1 MTLSFSIMQPR
12 FSKSFRAVRRG
23 LLLACVMTLAADS
36 VLYAQE
42 VSSDSSDER
51 ASSYILAPNDL
62 VNVKV
67 FQEDDLESKV
77 RISRNGTVTLPL
89 IGEVRIGGRTPQ
101 QAAQLIR
108 DALAKGYLINP
119 QVTLNVI
126 NFAKYRVTVL
136 GQVQKPGSYDFPNR
150 ERLTLLEA
158 VGLAGGYTRGADP
171 SRVLVKR
178 VVQGREVVYRLNGKK
193 MASEGESTV
202 FEILPGDVV
211 TVSESRF

>member
-1 MTLSFSIMQPR
+1 M
-12 FSKSFRAVRRG
+12 SFRAARNL
-23 LLLACVMTLAADS
+23 LLLAWVATAPDS
-36 VLYAQE
+36 PLLHAQE
-42 VSSDSSDER
+42 ISSDSFDER

-77 RISRNGTVTLPL
+77 RVSRDGTITLPL
-89 IGEVRIGGRTPQ
+89 IGEVRIGGKTPQ
-101 QAAQLIR
+101 QAARTIR

-150 ERLTLLEA
+150 EKLTLLEA
-158 VGLAGGYTRGADP
+158 IGLAGGYTRGADP
-171 SRVLVKR
+171 SRVLIKR
-178 VVQGREVVYRLNGKK
+178 VVEGREVVYRLNGKK
-193 MASEGESTV
+193 MASDGGSRA
-202 FEILPGDVV
+202 FEVLPGDIV

>member
-1 MTLSFSIMQPR
+1 MQPL
-12 FSKSFRAVRRG
+12 FSRSSGVVSR
-23 LLLACVMTLAADS
+23 LLLLTGVMALVAAS
-36 VLYAQE
+36 VLNAQE

-77 RISRNGTVTLPL
+77 RISRDGTVTLPL
-89 IGEVRIGGRTPQ
+89 IGEVRIGGKTPQ
-101 QAAQLIR
+101 QAARTIR
-108 DALAKGYLINP
+108 DALSKGYLINP

-126 NFAKYRVTVL
+126 NFAKYRVTML

-158 VGLAGGYTRGADP
+158 IGLAGGYTRGADP
-171 SRVLVKR
+171 SRVLIKR

-193 MASEGESTV
+193 MASEGDSTA
-202 FEILPGDVV
+202 FEVLPGDVV

>member
-1 MTLSFSIMQPR
+1 MTLFPEP
-12 FSKSFRAVRRG
+12 FRMAFRLFCA
-23 LLLACVMTLAADS
+23 LLLLGAPWLRAQDS
-36 VLYAQE
+36 AE
-42 VSSDSSDER
+42 ATDER

-62 VNVKV
+62 VDVKV

-77 RISRNGTVTLPL
+77 RISRNGTITLPL
-89 IGEVRIGGRTPQ
+89 IGEVKVGGKTPQ
-101 QAAQLIR
+101 QAARSIS
-108 DALAKGYLINP
+108 DALAKGYLISP

-126 NFAKYRVTVL
+126 NFAKYRVTLL

-158 VGLAGGYTRGADP
+158 IGLAGGYTRGADP

-178 VVQGREVVYRLNGKK
+178 VVDGREVVYRLNGKK
-193 MASEGESTV
+193 MASEGQSNA
-202 FEILPGDVV
+202 FEILPSDIV

>member
-1 MTLSFSIMQPR
+1 MASFLHWPS
-12 FSKSFRAVRRG
+12 RAVG
-23 LLLACVMTLAADS
+23 QVLSLTCTLTLAAAS
-36 VLYAQE
+36 FAIGQE
-42 VSSDSSDER
+42 AASDSSDER

-89 IGEVRIGGRTPQ
+89 IGEVRIGDKTPQ
-101 QAAQLIR
+101 QAARTIS

-119 QVTLNVI
+119 QVTVNVI

-158 VGLAGGYTRGADP
+158 IGLAGGYTRGADP
-171 SRVLVKR
+171 SRVLIKR
-178 VVQGREVVYRLNGKK
+178 VVQGREVVYRLNGKR
-193 MASEGESTV
+193 MASEGESRA
-202 FEILPGDVV
+202 FEVVPGDVI

>member
-1 MTLSFSIMQPR
+1 MLSFSAM
-12 FSKSFRAVRRG
+12 FSLLSTSLRQARN
-23 LLLACVMTLAADS
+23 LALLACLVILPGATL
-36 VLYAQE
+36 LRAQE
-42 VSSDSSDER
+42 ISSDSSDER

-77 RISRNGTVTLPL
+77 RVSRNGTITLPL
-89 IGEVRIGGRTPQ
+89 IGEVRIGGKTPQ
-101 QAAQLIR
+101 QAARTIS

-158 VGLAGGYTRGADP
+158 IGLAGGYTRGADP
-171 SRVLVKR
+171 SRVLIKR
-178 VVQGREVVYRLNGKK
+178 VVEGREVVYRLNGKK
-193 MASEGESTV
+193 MASEGESRA
-202 FEILPGDVV
+202 FEVLPGDVV